1 MNRRLFFVF
10 GLFVSFSLPTQS
22 EAARCSLWL
31 KRAGSWIAKP
41 LEPLYLKRLSLKN
54 FGEEKFF
61 RAQSGRIQ
69 PRFHRFEDYIVSHPE
84 SLISEP
90 LKKDWI
96 RLALTYRH
104 VDVSERYLF
113 NAETAEKILEKNWQ
127 DISLADIKT
136 EIQKNSEKIRRHL
149 SQVHI
154 KEPRSFVRFG
164 MKYKWLIL
172 GTTVFVLWDPVQ
184 AEIRSWVYWAFNS
197 TSEVFEHNH
206 ENSSVARKTFEN
218 SEIEDLQEKVKS
230 QLRSLYFD
238 TNDRYP
244 TTMQMSR
251 NNLSYVYDMIQK
263 RRDELE
269 SAQQRNDVILI
280 RQKMM
285 QLYMIP
291 LLYDDILQEP
301 LGGFLVEILNN
312 SYSRFDPEKT
322 HWNYFK
328 MSLKSHLS
336 GELPRLSPFDQR

>member
-10 GLFVSFSLPTQS
+10 GLFLSLSLPTQS

-41 LEPLYLKRLSLKN
+41 LEPLYLKRLSLKA

-61 RAQSGRIQ
+61 QIRSGKIE
-69 PRFHRFEDYIVSHPE
+69 PRFHRFEDYILSHPE

-90 LKKDWI
+90 LKKDCI

-104 VDVSERYLF
+104 VDVSERYIF
-113 NAETAEKILEKNWQ
+113 HAETAERILEKNWQ
-127 DISLADIKT
+127 EISLADIKT
-136 EIQKNSEKIRRHL
+136 EIQKNSERIRSHL

-197 TSEVFEHNH
+197 TSEVFEQKH
-206 ENSSVARKTFEN
+206 ETHSSSRKAFEN
-218 SEIEDLQEKVKS
+218 SEIDDLQEKIKS

-269 SAQQRNDVILI
+269 SASQRNDEVLI
-280 RQKMM
+280 QQKLM

-291 LLYDDILQEP
+291 FLYDDVLREP
-301 LGGFLVEILNN
+301 LGGFLIEILND

-322 HWNYFK
+322 HWNFFK
-328 MSLKSHLS
+328 ISLKSHLS
-336 GELPRLSPFDQR
+336 GELPTLSIFDQR

>member
-1 MNRRLFFVF
+1 MNRRFLFIF
-10 GLFVSFSLPTQS
+10 GLILSFILPSQS

-31 KRAGSWIAKP
+31 KRAGYWIVKP
-41 LEPLYLKRLSLKN
+41 IEPLYLKRLSLKN
-54 FGEEKFF
+54 FGDEKFF
-61 RAQSGRIQ
+61 QLQSNRIQ
-69 PRFHRFEDYIVSHPE
+69 PRFHRFEDYILSHPE

-104 VDVSERYLF
+104 VDVSERYIF
-113 NAETAEKILEKNWQ
+113 NAETAERILEKKWQ
-127 DISLADIKT
+127 DISLADIKI
-136 EIQKNSEKIRRHL
+136 EMQKNSEKIRSHL

-206 ENSSVARKTFEN
+206 ETQSLSRKTFEN
-218 SEIEDLQEKVKS
+218 SEIQNLQEKIKS
-230 QLRSLYFD
+230 ELRSLYFD

-251 NNLSYVYDMIQK
+251 NNLSYVFDIIQK

-269 SAQQRNDVILI
+269 LAKQRNNEILI
-280 RQKMM
+280 QQKLM

-291 LLYDDILQEP
+291 FLYDDVLREP
-301 LGGFLVEILNN
+301 LGGFLIEILND

-322 HWNYFK
+322 HWNFFK
-328 MSLKSHLS
+328 TTLKSHLS
-336 GELPRLSPFDQR
+336 GELPKLSTFN